1 MFLPICVV
9 VSMTTANDKD
19 LLSTNFVLG
28 LCSLPHQVIPF
39 GGHGSDYLHWLLSL
53 LPFIWSSV
61 MPKQKFDRSILP
73 PSATIGS
80 EQVALLYPLHE
91 ALTSCL
97 AFMSTT
103 SLLPAELQLLSAGL
117 INLLIYSQSPQ
128 ATILM
133 ALLWI
138 GGVSLFVSCRH
149 VLQWSV
155 EIARVP
161 SWRFRKPKNKT
172 FQGNLIISSIDDCL
186 GGVLRRY
193 RSNNADHGSSDSDE
207 TRLPS
212 IKSSRRRIHEMLKS
226 QKDKTLGQRTVPGRE
241 VDTIANDKYNQHL
254 ADRDI
259 DLPEFA
265 RIRNRRHTLPTY
277 IGDASNKSLI
287 TNLVPPKK
295 LRTLSIRPKS
305 FLSLTNAQAVVLK
318 WFFALHVYLVVILI
332 IALPVRIYI
341 AHQALARNEP
351 VGWALGYLFGDIPKF
366 RLQVLLWNLDGW
378 ICLPKRL
385 DPEQLPLRRIEHIRQ
400 ITIGPANT
408 RLLIGLYHL
417 TNIATGLTVVFRLS
431 SVEVDTRR
439 KVFHGMMVVMFLPTI
454 FIDPGFAALA
464 LALILAIFLL
474 LDLFRASQLPP
485 VSKPLTYF
493 LAPYVDGR
501 DHRGPIIVSHIFLL
515 IGCAIPLWLSLAA
528 TERTGAP
535 PFEGWDF
542 KTRDLSMISGVIC
555 VGMGDAAASLVGRRF
570 GRRKW
575 PWSGGKSLEGSL
587 AFAAAVVL
595 GLSLARVWLLAGG
608 WEGDSGDPWGLT
620 LGKAAVSAAGASFTE
635 AVLTGGNDNVVVPVI
650 LWLLVRGLRI

>member
-1 MFLPICVV
+1 
-9 VSMTTANDKD
+9 MTTAIDRD
-19 LLSTNFVLG
+19 LLVTNCVLG

-39 GGHGSDYLHWLLSL
+39 GGYGSGYLHWLLSL
-53 LPFIWSSV
+53 LPSIWSSV
-61 MPKQKFDRSILP
+61 TLNQGFNRSIP
-73 PSATIGS
+73 SPSATIVS
-80 EQVALLYPLHE
+80 EQVSLLYPLHE
-91 ALTSCL
+91 ALESCL

-103 SLLPAELQLLSAGL
+103 SLLPAELQLLSVGL

-138 GGVSLFVSCRH
+138 GGVSLCVLCRH

-193 RSNNADHGSSDSDE
+193 RSNNADHCSSGSDE
-207 TRLPS
+207 MRLPS
-212 IKSSRRRIHEMLKS
+212 VKSSRRKIHEMPKS
-226 QKDKTLGQRTVPGRE
+226 QKDKTLEQRSVPKPG
-241 VDTIANDKYNQHL
+241 VDTIATDECNEQL
-254 ADRDI
+254 GDREI
-259 DLPEFA
+259 EFHEIG

-277 IGDASNKSLI
+277 IGGASNKSLI
-287 TNLVPPKK
+287 TNLVTPKK
-295 LRTLSIRPKS
+295 LRTLSLRPKS
-305 FLSLTNAQAVVLK
+305 FLSLTSAQAVVLK
-318 WFFALHVYLVVILI
+318 WFFALCVYLVVILI
-332 IALPVRIYI
+332 IALPVRKYI
-341 AHQALARNEP
+341 AHYALTGNEP
-351 VGWALGYLFGDIPKF
+351 VGWALGYLLGDIPKF
-366 RLQVLLWNLDGW
+366 RLQVVLWNLDNW

-385 DPEQLPLRRIEHIRQ
+385 DPELLSLCRAEHIRQ
-400 ITIGPANT
+400 IVIGPANT

-417 TNIATGLTVVFRLS
+417 TNIATGLTIVFRLS

-439 KVFHGMMVVMFLPTI
+439 KVFHGMMVIMFLPTI
-454 FIDPGFAALA
+454 FVDPGFAALA
-464 LALILAIFLL
+464 LTLILAIFLL

-485 VSKPLTYF
+485 LSKPLTYF

-535 PFEGWDF
+535 LFEGWDF

-595 GLSLARVWLLAGG
+595 GLSLARVWLLVGG
-608 WEGDSGDPWGLT
+608 WDGDSGDPWGLT